1 MTLNYRP
8 IIDRLLA
15 ELLNTVVLSRIAA
28 LRTLNVL
35 LKRKSTDAIKY
46 IDQILPPLLKTLN
59 DDNDDVINRDLDVI
73 VILAKMEDQLEQILS
88 DIIKVLLYYLVI

>member
-35 LKRKSTDAIKY
+35 LKRKSDAIKY